1 MSEAVVNLIT
11 RDAVELHFQGLTYG
25 PVAHTEALAVLL
37 FWLAPGEIRGIGR
50 NRRFEDAMGEML
62 DAARAVWAQ
71 LDDAEALR
79 DPHEDFSSVAPPGFD
94 QWAAAAMD
102 SLPRQKVDDFQRR
115 FGPRTATTD
124 GRPRL
129 LH

>member
-37 FWLAPGEIRGIGR
+37 FWLAPAQIRAIGR
-50 NRRFEDAMGEML
+50 NRPFEQAMEALL
-62 DAARAVWAQ
+62 DAARDVWSQ

-79 DPHEDFSSVAPPGFD
+79 GPKDNLADVAPPGFD
-94 QWAAAAMD
+94 HWVAAAMA
-102 SLPRQKVDDFQRR
+102 SLPRQKLVDFQRR
-115 FGPRTATTD
+115 FGPRTGAA
-124 GRPRL
+124 RPGL